1 MHYSR
6 SPFRRPTDLGFAIRM
21 LTLACFVV
29 GWTDR
34 FREPILAQDAVPTS
48 AVRQEAL
55 SNSSVEVFRQEDRL
69 YLSVLAPGT
78 AAKRIT
84 LPRLYATVSRWGWLG
99 AAESKID
106 LIPEPDTWALEW
118 TQTPTE
124 TNVMVMDLE
133 LSVEPLTQPPMIGA
147 TADGSIGLAAYQA
160 KTTGQRVRY
169 EPQPHKNTIGYWTDA
184 EGCAV
189 WDFQVEQPG
198 HFAVAILQGC
208 GAGQGGSEAEIAVS
222 QAGTV
227 LAPLPFE
234 IEETGHFQNFKWRTV
249 GQLELKSAGTYELK
263 LAAIKIANA
272 ALVDVRAIHL
282 VRQATAEK

>member
-1 MHYSR
+1 MGSV
-6 SPFRRPTDLGFAIRM
+6 FALRM
-21 LTLACFVV
+21 LTLACFIV

-55 SNSSVEVFRQEDRL
+55 SNSSVEAFRQGDRL

-78 AAKRIT
+78 AAQRIT

-99 AAESKID
+99 GPESKID
-106 LIPEPDTWALEW
+106 LIPEPDAWTLEW
-118 TQTPTE
+118 TPTAPE
-124 TNVMVMDLE
+124 TKVIVLDLE
-133 LSVEPLTQPPMIGA
+133 SAVEPLTQSPIIKA
-147 TADGSIGLAAYQA
+147 AADGSVRLSAHHARTVGKRL
-160 KTTGQRVRY
+160 RY
-169 EPQPHKNTIGYWTDA
+169 EPQPHKNTVGYWTDA
-184 EGCAV
+184 EDFAV
-189 WDFQVEQPG
+189 WDFQIEQPG

-208 GAGQGGSEAEIAVS
+208 GAGQGGSEAAITVS

-227 LAPLPFE
+227 LAPLPFQ

-249 GQLELKSAGTYELK
+249 GQLELKSAGPHQLK
-263 LAAIKIANA
+263 LSAIKIANA